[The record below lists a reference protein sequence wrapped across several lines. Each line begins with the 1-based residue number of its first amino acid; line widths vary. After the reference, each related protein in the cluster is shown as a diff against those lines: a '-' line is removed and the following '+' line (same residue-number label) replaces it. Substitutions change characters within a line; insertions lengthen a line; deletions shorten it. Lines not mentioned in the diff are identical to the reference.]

1 MFPLFHPLF
10 TVSFMSKTKGY
21 INYGLYADLIHQYVE
36 YKRSLGFKMEDVE
49 ERLQRFDRMTVERKE
64 DTIGITKSL
73 FDEWSKIAPLESIA
87 NNYGRI
93 CILRRFSA
101 YLQLMGFNSYIP
113 KLPRYKSTFTP
124 HIYTKQEMANIFRE
138 CDKLY
143 CHRKYLYS
151 SKCVMPCLIRLLYST
166 GIRINEA
173 LRLTHADVDIENGTL
188 MLRECKNG
196 QDRLIPLS
204 LSMREICRDYMA
216 YKQGVGLP
224 CLPKDKFFTATDGR
238 ACESVTVYE
247 IFRVVVY
254 RAGLP
259 HGGRGKGPR
268 LHDLRHTFCVN
279 SLVKMAEEG
288 LDLYT
293 SMPVLMTYMGHKS
306 LSATNRYV
314 RITEEMFPNLIHKVD
329 ETYKYIFPE
338 IGTDPAELDEY
349 EDD

>member
-1 MFPLFHPLF
+1 
-10 TVSFMSKTKGY
+10 MSKTKGY
-21 INYGLYADLIHQYVE
+21 INHGIYAGLIHRYVE

-64 DTIGITKSL
+64 NTIGITKSL
-73 FDEWSKIAPLESIA
+73 FDGWSKIAPLESIV
-87 NNYGRI
+87 NNYSRI
-93 CILRRFSA
+93 SILRGFSA
-101 YLQLMGFNSYIP
+101 YLQLMGYNSYIP
-113 KLPRYKSTFTP
+113 KLPRHKSTFTP
-124 HIYTKQEMANIFRE
+124 HIYTKQEITSIFRE

-143 CHRKYLYS
+143 CHRRYLYS
-151 SKCVMPCLIRLLYST
+151 SKCIMPCLIRLLYST

-173 LRLTHADVDIENGTL
+173 LRLTHADVDLESGTL

-204 LSMREICRDYMA
+204 LSMREICRDYLA
-216 YKQGVGLP
+216 YKQHVGLP
-224 CLPKDKFFTATDGR
+224 CLPEDRFFTATDGK
-238 ACESVTVYE
+238 ASKSVTVYE

-288 LDLYT
+288 MDLYA

-314 RITEEMFPNLIHKVD
+314 RITEEMFPNLIHKVE

-338 IGTDPAELDEY
+338 IGTDPAELDDD

>member
-1 MFPLFHPLF
+1 
-10 TVSFMSKTKGY
+10 MSKTKGY
-21 INYGLYADLIHQYVE
+21 INHGIYADLIHQYVE
-36 YKRSLGFKMEDVE
+36 YKRSLGFKMEDME
-49 ERLQRFDRMTVERKE
+49 ERLQRFDRMTVEYKE
-64 DTIGITKSL
+64 DTIGITKRL
-73 FDEWSKIAPLESIA
+73 FDEWGKIAPLESLV
-87 NNYGRI
+87 NNYSRI
-93 CILRRFSA
+93 CILRGFSA
-101 YLQLMGFNSYIP
+101 YLQLMGYSSYIP
-113 KLPRYKSTFTP
+113 KLPGHKSTFTP
-124 HIYTKQEMANIFRE
+124 HIYTKQEIASLFRE

-143 CHRKYLYS
+143 CHRRYLYS
-151 SKCVMPCLIRLLYST
+151 SKCVMPSLIRLLYST

-173 LRLTHADVDIENGTL
+173 LGLTLADVDLENGIL

-204 LSMREICRDYMA
+204 LSMREICRDYLA
-216 YKQGVGLP
+216 YKQHVGLP
-224 CLPKDKFFTATDGR
+224 CLPQDRFFTATDGR
-238 ACESVTVYE
+238 ASESVTIYE

-288 LDLYT
+288 MDLYA

-338 IGTDPAELDEY
+338 IGTDPAELDED

>member
-1 MFPLFHPLF
+1 
-10 TVSFMSKTKGY
+10 MSKTKGY
-21 INYGLYADLIHQYVE
+21 INHGIYADHIHRYVA

-64 DTIGITKSL
+64 DTIGITKRL
-73 FDEWSKIAPLESIA
+73 FEEWSKIAPLESIA
-87 NNYGRI
+87 NNYSRI
-93 CILRRFSA
+93 SILRGFSA
-101 YLQLMGFNSYIP
+101 YLQIMGYSSYIP

-124 HIYTKQEMANIFRE
+124 HIYTKQEIASIFRE

-151 SKCVMPCLIRLLYST
+151 SKCIMPCLIRLLYST

-173 LRLTHADVDIENGTL
+173 LRLTHADVDLEDGTL
-188 MLRECKNG
+188 MLCDCKNR

-204 LSMREICRDYMA
+204 LSMREICRDYID
-216 YKQGVGLP
+216 YKQSVGLP
-224 CLPKDKFFTATDGR
+224 CLPQDRFFTATDGR
-238 ACESVTVYE
+238 TSRSVTIYE
-247 IFRVVVY
+247 IFRMIVY

-279 SLVKMAEEG
+279 SLVKMAGEG
-288 LDLYT
+288 MDLYA

-314 RITEEMFPNLIHKVD
+314 RITEDMFPNLIHKVD

-338 IGTDPAELDEY
+338 LATEPAALDDD

>member
-1 MFPLFHPLF
+1 
-10 TVSFMSKTKGY
+10 
-21 INYGLYADLIHQYVE
+21 
-36 YKRSLGFKMEDVE
+36 
-49 ERLQRFDRMTVERKE
+49 
-64 DTIGITKSL
+64 
-73 FDEWSKIAPLESIA
+73 
-87 NNYGRI
+87 
-93 CILRRFSA
+93 
-101 YLQLMGFNSYIP
+101 
-113 KLPRYKSTFTP
+113 
-124 HIYTKQEMANIFRE
+124 
-138 CDKLY
+138 
-143 CHRKYLYS
+143 
-151 SKCVMPCLIRLLYST
+151 MPCLVRLLYST

-173 LRLTHADVDIENGTL
+173 LRLTHADVELENGIL

-204 LSMREICRDYMA
+204 LSMREICRDYLD
-216 YKQGVGLP
+216 YKQRAGLL

-238 ACESVTVYE
+238 TCESVTVYE
-247 IFRVVVY
+247 IFRVIVY

-288 LDLYT
+288 MDLYT

-314 RITEEMFPNLIHKVD
+314 RITEEMYPNLIHRID
-329 ETYKYIFPE
+329 EAYRYIFPE
-338 IGTDPAELDEY
+338 TGTDPAELDDDD